1 MSAHATTRAAL
12 GHLAI
17 ALGAIAISLV
27 ADPDR
32 LARIGAVG
40 IGASL
45 LLLACGPWMAAR
57 AARDAM
63 SAGIRVPPLWRWRW
77 DWSSTDPADRA
88 FRHGFCADVIAV
100 SWIAI
105 AATVVLRDAAGLP
118 SPVQPGAWIAL
129 SDHWLV
135 GVIDSVL
142 ASVAICAGGWVL
154 TARRA
159 ARLAR

>member
-1 MSAHATTRAAL
+1 MSAHAPTRAAL

-17 ALGAIAISLV
+17 ALAAIAISLA
-27 ADPDR
+27 ADPQR
-32 LARIGAVG
+32 LARMGGFG
-40 IGASL
+40 IAASL
-45 LLLACGPWMAAR
+45 LLLACGPWLAAR

-100 SWIAI
+100 SWFAI
-105 AATVVLRDAAGLP
+105 ATTVLLRDLAGLP

-129 SDHWLV
+129 PDHWLV
-135 GVIDSVL
+135 GVVDSLLV
-142 ASVAICAGGWVL
+142 SVAICAAGWVL